1 MSTVTLAAVALGAPL
16 LLWLFCS
23 ERYEYTLAVLLL
35 YLGLLDGYLKLRT
48 NSSTIT
54 LVRDALLY
62 AIALGALA
70 RQILRRRPLTLP
82 PLGGWVL
89 LYTGLVLVQLFNPG
103 NVSTGHALAAL
114 RPHLEFVPLFFLGY
128 LAVRSTRRLRGLFVL
143 LLVVA
148 AANGVVGYLQFRLTP
163 AQLAA
168 WGPGYAA
175 RVYGTGPVSG
185 RTFTDAA
192 GVVHTRPFGLG
203 SDAGD
208 GGLVGMLA
216 LAPALA
222 LLALG
227 RRGPPRWLVLALAAG
242 ALLAVVTSQGRTDV
256 LASSAALVAFLALA
270 STARRL
276 VPTLASVAV
285 GGLVLALVLSA
296 LAGAGRS
303 GLFERYATIAPS
315 SLLAST
321 ASARGASLPLVGDY
335 IVRFPLGA
343 GLGST
348 GPAAL
353 IAGAGH
359 TGLNGETELN
369 FLVVELGVAGLVVFL
384 ALCARLLAR
393 SLTRIRRLEDPE
405 ARLLLAGLAAGLFG
419 IATTFVAGPSSSAT
433 PVGPFLWLS
442 AGVLAYWLWD
452 PRARPVR

>member
-1 MSTVTLAAVALGAPL
+1 MNALTITVAGLGIVV
-16 LLWLFCS
+16 LLWLFLS

-48 NSSTIT
+48 NSSAIT
-54 LVRDALLY
+54 LARDGLLY
-62 AIALGALA
+62 AIALGALC
-70 RQILRRRPLTLP
+70 RRILRRQPLTLP

-89 LYTGLVLVQLFNPG
+89 LYVGVVLVQVLNPG
-103 NVSTGHALAAL
+103 NVSTAHALASL

-128 LAVRSTRRLRGLFVL
+128 SELRSTRRLRGLCVL

-185 RTFTDAA
+185 RTFTDSA
-192 GVVHTRPFGLG
+192 GVEHTRPFGLG

-208 GGLVGMLA
+208 GGLIGMLA

-222 LLALG
+222 LLGLG
-227 RRGPPRWLVLALAAG
+227 RRAPPRWLVLALSAG
-242 ALLAVVTSQGRTDV
+242 ALLAIVTSQGRADV
-256 LASSAALVAFLALA
+256 LAAVAALLAFVALA
-270 STARRL
+270 SSARRL

-285 GGLVLALVLSA
+285 GGLILVLVLST

-303 GLFERYATIAPS
+303 GLFERYNTISPAN
-315 SLLAST
+315 LLATT
-321 ASARGASLPLVGDY
+321 ASARGASLPLLPGY
-335 IVRFPLGA
+335 MAQFPLGA

-359 TGLNGETELN
+359 TGLNGETEFN
-369 FLVVELGVAGLVVFL
+369 FLVVELGVAGLLLFL
-384 ALCARLLAR
+384 ALDARLLLA
-393 SLTRIRRLEDPE
+393 SATRIRRVADPQV
-405 ARLLLAGLAAGLFG
+405 RVLLAGLAAGLFG
-419 IATTFVAGPSSSAT
+419 IAATYFAGPSSSAS
-433 PVGPFLWLS
+433 PVGPYYWLV
-442 AGVLAYWLWD
+442 AGVLSYWLWD
-452 PRARPVR
+452 RRARPAP